1 MDTNSL
7 ISFRPYL
14 LDPVPVTVFCG
25 LPGAGKSEL
34 ISKVAEF
41 IASGPNPRKSQT
53 LSDPSLFKADT
64 ACAHCGITQALQDE
78 LRRRIQQECP
88 DYFLVEVPVECDPR
102 SVAHSFSGE
111 VQKQY
116 QKRQSGA
123 RSRPTRQASLDALV
137 SVVDVSSFAARLNS
151 QQSLGADFPGLK
163 VSQPEVLQDSTAD
176 ILAASIETCDV
187 LLLHRYQGVSPEF
200 LISLESCLRALQP
213 RAKIVRAELGQ
224 EELWIPEILGTRL
237 FDSEATEESSTWRQA
252 LKKCPPESRTAQG
265 SAQGEWLPVEIWRDV
280 DPELWT
286 VALVRRFRPFH
297 PERLARV
304 LDGWSDLLLR
314 TVGQVWL
321 ATDGAQS
328 YHLGQI
334 GPSPVFFHPD
344 APWAVTAP
352 ISEQQAIRRE
362 EPELD
367 RIWDPGHGDRFS
379 EIVLVGPRP
388 AIEEAVAAFDYSLL
402 TDAEMKM
409 DWTKFRDPFHEEIL
423 AQEKAEQGQSEA
435 PSSRSPRKEVPWLK
449 LVKDQPSPEL
459 N

>member
-25 LPGAGKSEL
+25 LPGAGKSEV
-34 ISKVAEF
+34 ITQVAQF
-41 IASGPNPRKSQT
+41 IQFGENHRKTQT
-53 LSDPSLFKADT
+53 LSDHSLFKADT
-64 ACAHCGITQALQDE
+64 ACAHCGVTQALQDE
-78 LRRRIQQECP
+78 LKRRIREECP

-116 QKRQSGA
+116 QSRQSGV
-123 RSRPTRQASLDALV
+123 RSRPSRQSSLDALV
-137 SVVDVSSFAARLNS
+137 SVIDVSSFAARLNS
-151 QQSLGADFPGLK
+151 QQSLGVDFPGLK
-163 VSQPEVLQDSTAD
+163 VSQSEVLQDSTAD

-187 LLLHRYQGVSPEF
+187 LLLHRFQAVSPDF
-200 LISLESCLRALQP
+200 MLSLESCLRALQP
-213 RAKIVRAELGQ
+213 RAKIVRAEVGN
-224 EELWIPEILGTRL
+224 ERLWVPEILGTRL
-237 FDSEATEESSTWRQA
+237 FDAEKTEESSTWRQA

-265 SAQGEWLPVEIWRDV
+265 SAKGEWLPVEIWTDV

-297 PERLARV
+297 PERLAQV

-321 ATDGAQS
+321 ATDGSQS

-352 ISEQQAIRRE
+352 ISDQQAIRRE

-367 RIWDPGHGDRFS
+367 RIWDAGHGDRFN

-423 AQEKAEQGQSEA
+423 AQEMVDQVQAEQ
-435 PSSRSPRKEVPWLK
+435 SSTRRPRKEVPWLK
-449 LVKDQPSPEL
+449 LVKDQPGSEL